1 MDAVAKAVQR
11 KRGKGMINLRITDK
25 REDIREWTGLPSD
38 NFDEALW
45 NAGFNLDDWDMCIES
60 DTRLIREVDAGTGEK
75 WEEPIDEAWWLVIQM
90 DNYCFGYNEVEYKG
104 KWYYT
109 VHHA

>member
-1 MDAVAKAVQR
+1 
-11 KRGKGMINLRITDK
+11 MITIRVTNN

-38 NFDEALW
+38 NYDQALW
-45 NAGFNLDDWDMCIES
+45 DAGFNLDDWDMCIES
-60 DTRLIREVDAGTGEK
+60 ETPLTLDGDAG
-75 WEEPIDEAWWLVIQM
+75 WLLLEM
-90 DNYCFGYNEVEYKG
+90 DSYCCGYNEVEHNG

>member
-1 MDAVAKAVQR
+1 
-11 KRGKGMINLRITDK
+11 MITLRITDN

-45 NAGFNLDDWDMCIES
+45 NAGFNLDDWDICIES
-60 DTRLIREVDAGTGEK
+60 DTRLLQEVNDGGDIGWT
-75 WEEPIDEAWWLVIQM
+75 EPVSEAWWLVNQM
-90 DNYCFGYNEVEYKG
+90 DGYCCGYNEVEYNG

>member
-1 MDAVAKAVQR
+1 
-11 KRGKGMINLRITDK
+11 MINLRITDN

-38 NFDEALW
+38 NHDEALW
-45 NAGFNLDDWDMCIES
+45 DAGFDLDDWDMCIES
-60 DTRLIREVDAGTGEK
+60 DIRLIDRTD
-75 WEEPIDEAWWLVIQM
+75 AWWLVNQM
-90 DNYCFGYNEVEYKG
+90 EAYCCGYNEVEYNG

>member
-1 MDAVAKAVQR
+1 
-11 KRGKGMINLRITDK
+11 MITLRITDNI
-25 REDIREWTGLPSD
+25 EDIRQWTGLPSD

-45 NAGFNLDDWDMCIES
+45 NVGFDLDDWDMCIES
-60 DTRLIREVDAGTGEK
+60 DVRLVDDYGDTYMT
-75 WEEPIDEAWWLVIQM
+75 EAWWLASQIA
-90 DNYCFGYNEVEYKG
+90 NYCCGCNEVEYNG